1 MNGSQLRESMSMG
14 TLKRRDLKPAK
25 VISDERFLAGAM
37 ASATKARKHLERSQR
52 TEQTLHE
59 LARQS
64 RWQGSSAASPK
75 G

>member
-1 MNGSQLRESMSMG
+1 MG

-25 VISDERFLAGAM
+25 VISDERFLAGAL
-37 ASATKARKHLERSQR
+37 ASATKAHKQLEQSRR
-52 TEQTLHE
+52 REQTLHE

-64 RWQGSSAASPK
+64 RWQGSSAAAPK